1 MGSKAVHVTADGK
14 VNVVVQFSGYVDDEE
29 DYYRLSLASFDDNI
43 TDDSPKECTEQ
54 TSKSDCRDMITATGC
69 YWSKT
74 KGCINA
80 KKVSSYMFESSTTCM
95 WQGST
100 S

>member
-1 MGSKAVHVTADGK
+1 MGSRAVHVTADGK

-29 DYYRLSLASFDDNI
+29 NYYRLSLASFDDAA
-43 TDDSPKECTEQ
+43 TDGSTEECTEQ
-54 TSKSDCRDMITATGC
+54 TSKTDCREMVTRTGC

-80 KKVSSYMFESSTTCM
+80 KKVSARLSISVTTYI
-95 WQGST
+95 
-100 S
+100 